1 MKRVFLALIPVV
13 LMTTASLALPGLT
26 PEPLKIF
33 LPAPAVQP
41 AAQVPAAQ
49 PASTPVTTTTAP
61 VVAQAPAPPPP
72 APVQAPA
79 PATQQSPPTEV
90 APQPVPL
97 PQLVVDKTQ
106 LVEAMSF
113 LVRATEQAK
122 LSVTALDAGA
132 QRANIQET
140 INLLAGSA
148 DAHFRQVS
156 QTTGNYPGTAALLSQ
171 SLQARET
178 SEATYLAEI
187 QKLSGEVAGAGGP
200 GVPPNVITTLGTR
213 GLRPEEQA
221 SQLIERALGQAS
233 QALAAASIAPESDLR
248 AQEFGARFASEEAT
262 MLMEG
267 VVKFLES
274 ALKIVQIA
282 IDR

>member
-1 MKRVFLALIPVV
+1 MKRVLLALIPVA

-33 LPAPAVQP
+33 TPASQPVAQAPA
-41 AAQVPAAQ
+41 
-49 PASTPVTTTTAP
+49 ASTPIATAP
-61 VVAQAPAPPPP
+61 VVAQQSAPIPLKPQPRVLA
-72 APVQAPA
+72 QS
-79 PATQQSPPTEV
+79 TDQQSSDSTVVVQEV
-90 APQPVPL
+90 PQVPL

-122 LSVTALDAGA
+122 LSVTALDAQA
-132 QRANIQET
+132 QRIYIQET

-148 DAHFRQVS
+148 DAHFRQVT
-156 QTTGNYPGTAALLSQ
+156 QTTGSYPGTAALLSQ
-171 SLQARET
+171 SLSARET
-178 SEATYLAEI
+178 SEATWLVEI
-187 QKLSGEVAGAGGP
+187 EKLSGEVAGAGGP
-200 GVPPNVITTLGTR
+200 AASPDVIKILGTR

-221 SQLIERALGQAS
+221 SQLIERAIGQAI
-233 QALAAASIAPESDLR
+233 QALAVASLAPEADLR
-248 AQEFGARFASEEAT
+248 GQEVAAKFASEEAT
-262 MLMEG
+262 MVMEG
-267 VVKFLES
+267 VVKYLES

>member
-1 MKRVFLALIPVV
+1 MKRVLLALIPVA

-33 LPAPAVQP
+33 T
-41 AAQVPAAQ
+41 
-49 PASTPVTTTTAP
+49 PASQP
-61 VVAQAPAPPPP
+61 VAQAPAASTPIAT
-72 APVQAPA
+72 APIVA
-79 PATQQSPPTEV
+79 QQSAPLPLK
-90 APQPVPL
+90 PQPKVVAQATDQQSSESTVVVQEVPL

-122 LSVTALDAGA
+122 LSVTALDAQT
-132 QRANIQET
+132 QRIYIQET

-148 DAHFRQVS
+148 DAHFRQVT

-171 SLQARET
+171 SLSARET
-178 SEATYLAEI
+178 SEATWLAENE
-187 QKLSGEVAGAGGP
+187 KLSGEVAGAGGP
-200 GVPPNVITTLGTR
+200 AASPDVIKILGTR

-221 SQLIERALGQAS
+221 SQLIERALGQAT
-233 QALAAASIAPESDLR
+233 QALAVASLAPEADLR
-248 AQEFGARFASEEAT
+248 GQEVAAKFASEEAT
-262 MLMEG
+262 MVMEG
-267 VVKFLES
+267 VVKYLES

>member
-1 MKRVFLALIPVV
+1 MKRVFLALIPVA

-33 LPAPAVQP
+33 TPAVQP
-41 AAQVPAAQ
+41 LAQAPAL
-49 PASTPVTTTTAP
+49 STPITTAP
-61 VVAQAPAPPPP
+61 VIAQSAPVPAKPQPKVLAQSTQQTTQTPPPV
-72 APVQAPA
+72 VQ
-79 PATQQSPPTEV
+79 E
-90 APQPVPL
+90 VPL

-122 LSVTALDAGA
+122 LSVTALDVEA
-132 QRANIQET
+132 QRAYIQEA

-148 DAHFRQVS
+148 DAHFRQIGQS
-156 QTTGNYPGTAALLSQ
+156 TGSYPGAVALLSQ

-178 SEATYLAEI
+178 SEAAWLAEM
-187 QKLSGEVAGAGGP
+187 QKFSGEVAGADTP
-200 GVPPNVITTLGTR
+200 AAAAPAVTTILGTR

-221 SQLIERALGQAS
+221 SQLIERAIAQATM
-233 QALAAASIAPESDLR
+233 ALAAATLPPDSDVR
-248 AQEFGARFASEEAT
+248 AQELGARFASEEAT
-262 MLMEG
+262 SIMES

-274 ALKIVQIA
+274 ALKVVQIA